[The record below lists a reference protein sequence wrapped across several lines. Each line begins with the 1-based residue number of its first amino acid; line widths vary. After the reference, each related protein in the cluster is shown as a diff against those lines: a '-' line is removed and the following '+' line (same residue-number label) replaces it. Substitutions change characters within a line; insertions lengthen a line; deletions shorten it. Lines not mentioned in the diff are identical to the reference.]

1 MNRNEKSPII
11 LRKIDDL
18 KNQIIINNQNEKI
31 IKFYKILLLFQM
43 ILIILFYNYYLRL

>member
-11 LRKIDDL
+11 LSKIDDF